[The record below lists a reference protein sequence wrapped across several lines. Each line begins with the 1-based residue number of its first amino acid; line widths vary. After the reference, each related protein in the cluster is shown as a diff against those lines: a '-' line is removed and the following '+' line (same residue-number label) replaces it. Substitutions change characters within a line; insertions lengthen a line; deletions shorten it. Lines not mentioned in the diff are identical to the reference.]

1 MKSKDVKQKS
11 RWSHNTTN
19 SFLSPRTSKTNDPSN
34 PAKTQNTMESRLH
47 TSPKES
53 SFKKNA
59 EFDRKKIIT
68 LESDSSESSGEIPSK
83 VILEKLPLEKPKITI
98 NDTEI
103 LLIPSEFKKELQENP
118 KIDLMKN
125 QKIENPYQNLISKLE
140 LTDESLNMSI
150 LEEKRDA
157 KKDSIELERSPR
169 NSINPRRHSVLSNL
183 SPLAEKRSR
192 SSTNYPGMDKP
203 FTKNPPKV
211 SPQKSLNVDK
221 GKSLYEKS
229 VKSTTTLFNFGGS
242 KRNGPNN
249 TDKDKSAKKT
259 EKKEDPQ
266 KENFDK
272 FKKN

>member
-1 MKSKDVKQKS
+1 MKSKDIKQKT
-11 RWSHNTTN
+11 RWSHNKTD
-19 SFLSPRTSKTNDPSN
+19 SFLSPRTSQTNDPSN
-34 PAKTQNTMESRLH
+34 PAKTQNTVESRLQ

-53 SFKKNA
+53 SFKRNA
-59 EFDRKKIIT
+59 EADRKKITT
-68 LESDSSESSGEIPSK
+68 LESDSSESSREIPSQ
-83 VILEKLPLEKPKITI
+83 VIIEKLPLGKPKITV
-98 NDTEI
+98 NDMEVLPI
-103 LLIPSEFKKELQENP
+103 SFEFKKEPPENP
-118 KIDLMKN
+118 KIDLMRK
-125 QKIENPYQNLISKLE
+125 QKENTHQNFVSKLD
-140 LTDESLNMSI
+140 LTDESSNMSI
-150 LEEKRDA
+150 LDEKRDA
-157 KKDSIELERSPR
+157 KKDSIHFERSPR
-169 NSINPRRHSVLSNL
+169 NSINPRRNSVLSNL
-183 SPLAEKRSR
+183 SPLMEKRSR

-203 FTKNPPKV
+203 LKKLPSKIT
-211 SPQKSLNVDK
+211 PQKSLNVDK